1 MTPEQ
6 IDLPIH
12 TTADVERAHQLVR
25 AFSRDAGLT
34 GRDVDELVLATSEI
48 ARNLL
53 KHTSAGGSVS
63 ISRIE
68 INGEQVVQIE
78 IRDSGPGIPDIGLAL
93 QEGYTTGSGLGSG
106 LSAARR
112 NVDTFTIDSS
122 SEGTT
127 IRLHKRIKRS

>member
-1 MTPEQ
+1 MTLEQ
-6 IDLPIH
+6 INLPIH

-25 AFSRDAGLT
+25 AFSRDAGLS

-53 KHTSAGGSVS
+53 KHTNSGGSVS
-63 ISRIE
+63 ISRGE
-68 INGEQVVQIE
+68 VNGEQVVQID
-78 IRDSGPGIPDIGLAL
+78 IQDSGPGIPDIGLAL

-112 NVDTFTIDSS
+112 NVDTFTIESS
-122 SEGTT
+122 AEGTT
-127 IRLHKRIKRS
+127 VRLHKRIKPS